1 MKWIWRPV
9 LGALLVAAPPATAQ
23 AQEPDPAELAEAR
36 AIVAVMFPPDERDQ
50 MIQTLIEQIASQ
62 LEQVTPFDVES
73 FGDAGLTNMVANF
86 RAELVGVIMP
96 TVQTHLPKILE
107 ATATAYTNEFD
118 LAELRDIR
126 AFSETPS
133 GRRYL
138 SRSTAL
144 VGDPAVAEAN
154 TVYFRAIRTIA
165 EAKQAEF
172 TEQLRAY
179 FTKYPELARRVAEA
193 RQGK

>member
-1 MKWIWRPV
+1 MGGGRMRWIWRPA

-73 FGDAGLTNMVANF
+73 FGDAGLTNVVANF

-138 SRSTAL
+138 S
-144 VGDPAVAEAN
+144 
-154 TVYFRAIRTIA
+154 
-165 EAKQAEF
+165 
-172 TEQLRAY
+172 
-179 FTKYPELARRVAEA
+179 
-193 RQGK
+193 